1 MTRFQTSQALSTLAS
16 LAVVAAMWLPTI
28 QIPGIA

>member
-1 MTRFQTSQALSTLAS
+1 MTRFQTSQALSILAS

-28 QIPGIA
+28 QIPGVA